1 MTFDALLRLKFL
13 EFSFK
18 PSWKENLIFLSS
30 SLSELS
36 LLTFLLERRDITN
49 ICVITRQRN
58 LGSWRLFLSKM
69 SFQRSLGFKKICE
82 KLTSLSE
89 WISTVGC
96 AVLWWWSACVGVDC
110 NDGDAIVT
118 GAVDV
123 WLLVWVACEL
133 LCCWPADD
141 GVLLTG
147 CCCFFFN
154 AS

>member
-1 MTFDALLRLKFL
+1 MEGKSVFFIIIIIRIVIFDFFARASWHNKYLCDYSAKKFRFFLVKLLF
-13 EFSFK
+13 F
-18 PSWKENLIFLSS
+18 
-30 SLSELS
+30 
-36 LLTFLLERRDITN
+36 
-49 ICVITRQRN
+49 C
-58 LGSWRLFLSKM
+58 SKVTWI
-69 SFQRSLGFKKICE
+69 KKNCE